1 VSEFAT
7 NEQWREHCAAL
18 AEPILGELF
27 GLYQKVWDDAKP
39 NEVDQPDAL
48 TPKMVIHALELGT
61 GIGGWRCYRDG
72 PRLVVGEPP
81 RPIPLVKRAATD
93 RPNAEVWIAGRRIQ
107 GLPAG
112 HESFDSELCS
122 EKLACGGNCRL
133 NKNHSGPHECP
144 GDTDGPGSCPA

>member
-1 VSEFAT
+1 MSEFAT
-7 NEQWREHCAAL
+7 HEEWRAHCEKL
-18 AEPILGELF
+18 AMPVLSELF
-27 GLYQKVWDDAKP
+27 GLYQKICDDPKP
-39 NEVDQPDAL
+39 GQVLPSDVL
-48 TPKMVIHALELGT
+48 SLKMVIHALEMRT

-81 RPIPLVKRAATD
+81 RPIPLVKRSATD
-93 RPNAEVWIAGRRIQ
+93 RFNAEVWIAGRRIQ
-107 GLPAG
+107 GMPVG
-112 HESFDSELCS
+112 HETFDSDLCS